1 MNKVIA
7 LIAIVCSMAWL
18 NHSLSSELYAVQSGE
33 LELRCVINDE
43 ARTISPSQVTGL
55 MDGVW
60 MFESGHARNCAVIKG
75 GDL

>member
-1 MNKVIA
+1 MNKVLA

-33 LELRCVINDE
+33 LTLVCVINDE
-43 ARTISPSQVTGL
+43 TRTIAPSQVTGL

-60 MFESGHARNCAVIKG
+60 LFSNGHARNCAVIKG